1 MNQNRFI
8 EALGWVGVGCIVAA
22 YALHTLAV
30 IENGLLYQALN
41 LGGALGIVVS
51 SLDNKNYQPVVLNLI
66 WAGIAL
72 IGIVSVWF

>member
-8 EALGWVGVGCIVAA
+8 EALGWLGVGCIISA

-30 IENGLLYQALN
+30 IDAGLWYQSLN
-41 LGGALGIVVS
+41 LAGALGIVIS
-51 SLDNKNYQPVVLNLI
+51 SLDNKNYQPIALNLI

-72 IGIVSVWF
+72 IGIAGVWF